1 MQMSVMVCGCGHSDR
16 LLLCFRPSELDS
28 HRNVMWL
35 RSIALFVY
43 LFLYAPILIVVLF
56 SFDDSRLAVKWVG
69 FTLKW
74 YDQLFHDEILLRAFT
89 NSMIVASV
97 SVVISTTMATM
108 AAVGMSRFRF
118 AGKDAFRALTMLPVI
133 VPEIAMAVSALTLF
147 VALGVRLSLGTI
159 IVAHVVFCVAYITL
173 VVMGRLQG
181 LDPRLEEAA
190 QDLGAPPVV
199 AFFKV
204 TLPLLMPGIVSG
216 ALLAFVLSLDD
227 FVITQ
232 FTAGVGDTTLPLWIY
247 SSVKFGVSPEINALS
262 TLMIAVTAGA
272 TIVAEIVRRRK

>member
-1 MQMSVMVCGCGHSDR
+1 MVY
-16 LLLCFRPSELDS
+16 
-28 HRNVMWL
+28 
-35 RSIALFVY
+35 A
-43 LFLYAPILIVVLF
+43 FLYAPIVIVVLY
-56 SFDDSRLAVKWVG
+56 SFDDSRLAVRWTG

-74 YDQLFHDEILLRAFT
+74 YQQLIEDGDLLHALQ
-89 NSMIVASV
+89 NSLVVASI
-97 SVVISTTMATM
+97 SVVASAVMGTM
-108 AAVGMSRFRF
+108 AAVGLSRVRF
-118 AGKDAFRALTMLPVI
+118 AGSGFYRGMTMLPVI

-159 IVAHVVFCVAYITL
+159 IVSHIVFCVAYMIL

-190 QDLGAPPVV
+190 QDLGAPPIV

-204 TLPLLMPGIVSG
+204 TLPLLWPGILSG
-216 ALLAFVLSLDD
+216 SLLAFVLSLDD

-262 TLMIAVTAGA
+262 TIMIAITAG
-272 TIVAEIVRRRK
+272 TLLLAEFVRTRK

>member
-1 MQMSVMVCGCGHSDR
+1 VTKAVAI
-16 LLLCFRPSELDS
+16 L
-28 HRNVMWL
+28 
-35 RSIALFVY
+35 VY
-43 LFLYAPILIVVLF
+43 AFLYAPIVIVVMF
-56 SFDDSRLAVKWVG
+56 SFNESRLAVGWTG

-74 YDQLFHDEILLRAFT
+74 YEQLMQDEELLHALQ
-89 NSMIVASV
+89 NSLVVATISV
-97 SVVISTTMATM
+97 AASALMGTM
-108 AAVGMSRFRF
+108 AAVGLARLRF
-118 AGKDAFRALTMLPVI
+118 AGSGFYRGMTMLPVI

-147 VALGVRLSLGTI
+147 VAFGVKLSLGTI
-159 IVAHVVFCVAYITL
+159 IVSHIVFCVAYIML

-190 QDLGAPPVV
+190 QDLGAPPLV

-204 TLPLLMPGIVSG
+204 TLPLLWPGILSG
-216 ALLAFVLSLDD
+216 SLLAFVLSLDD

-262 TLMIAVTAGA
+262 TIMITITAG
-272 TIVAEIVRRRK
+272 TLLLAEFVRSRR